1 VGCSSEGGVD
11 LADRRELVISA
22 VVVTLAVALTGGFLW
37 VLIQI
42 WGILLLVLLS
52 AILAAGLAPAV
63 ARLERIRLGWR
74 PMPRIGA
81 LLLVYFGIVACIL
94 LLSSLLVTP
103 LALEAQSLIQNLP
116 TYLEDLRGLARSWQ
130 ARYPWLP
137 DISSALDRLPRDL
150 AGFSRYFAPAAGF
163 LLRFLGNVVSAITV
177 LVLSFYMLLE
187 SAALKRGFLLLFPP
201 SAQGRVEEV
210 LARIGEK
217 FSSWLRGQLLLAAI
231 IFVMDAVG
239 LALLGMPYPVLLG
252 AIAGI
257 TELIPV
263 IGPVLGAIPGVLIA
277 LFQPLWRLLAVIALY
292 TAVQQIEGNF
302 LVPRVMRRAVGLS
315 PILTILA
322 LLIGARLAGI
332 LGAFLA
338 IPVAAALQ
346 VIAGE
351 ILRAFRFDRAEAE
364 INPPDPR

>member
-1 VGCSSEGGVD
+1 M
-11 LADRRELVISA
+11 ADRRELLISA
-22 VVVTLAVALTGGFLW
+22 VVVTLAVALTLGFFW
-37 VLIQI
+37 ILIQI

-52 AILAAGLAPAV
+52 AILAAGVAPLV
-63 ARLERIRLGWR
+63 AQLERLRLGR
-74 PMPRIGA
+74 RHLSRLGA
-81 LLLVYFGIVACIL
+81 LLVVYLGIVILVL

-103 LALEAQSLIQNLP
+103 LALEAQSLVQSLP
-116 TYLEDLRGLARSWQ
+116 TYLEELRVLASTWQ
-130 ARYPWLP
+130 ARYPWFP
-137 DISSALDRLPRDL
+137 DLTNVIDRLPRDL

-163 LLRFLGNVVSAITV
+163 LLRFLGNIVSAITV
-177 LVLSFYMLLE
+177 LVLSFYMILE
-187 SAALKRGFLLLFPP
+187 SAALKQGFLFIFPP
-201 SAQGRVEEV
+201 TVRGRVEGV

-252 AIAGI
+252 VVAGI

-332 LGAFLA
+332 LGAFIA

-351 ILRAFRFDRAEAE
+351 ILGALRSDASEE
-364 INPPDPR
+364 